1 MDLELA
7 GKVVFVSGA
16 SGGIGRAMAEA
27 FAEEGA
33 HLALH
38 GNRQWEGLEA
48 WLGEQDW
55 AERAMLVQADITSS
69 QEVDAAFAAVRERFG
84 TIDVCVANA
93 GIWPPDARPLV
104 ELDDDRIR
112 EVLGVNLFG
121 AIWTARAFLRSL
133 AASGPRADGAGASLL
148 FTGSTAAHFGESG
161 HSDYAASKAA
171 LTGLMHSL
179 KNEIVA
185 LDPYARVNVVEPGW
199 TVTDMTRRNIQEPGV
214 VEKVVRTMPIR
225 QLARA
230 RDIARVA
237 VFLCSPRAARHMS
250 GQVVTVAGGMEG
262 RVLWETEDVD
272 ARKVLERLGGED

>member
-7 GKVVFVSGA
+7 GTVVFISGA
-16 SGGIGRAMAEA
+16 SGGRGRAMAEA

-38 GNRQWEGLEA
+38 GNRQWGGLET
-48 WLGEQDW
+48 WLEGQSW
-55 AERAMLVQADITSS
+55 RERAMLVQADITLSE
-69 QEVDAAFAAVRERFG
+69 EVDAAFEAVRKRWG
-84 TIDVCVANA
+84 KIDVCVANA
-93 GIWPPDARPLV
+93 GIWPPEERPLV
-104 ELDDDRIR
+104 LLDDDRIR

-121 AIWTARAFLRSL
+121 AIWTARAFMRSL
-133 AASGPRADGAGASLL
+133 AATGPRADGAGASLL
-148 FTGSTAAHFGESG
+148 FTGSTAARFGESG
-161 HSDYAASKAA
+161 HADYAASKSA
-171 LTGLMHSL
+171 LSGLMHSL

-185 LDPYARVNVVEPGW
+185 IDPYARVNIVEPGW

-214 VEKVVRTMPIR
+214 VEKVVRTMPMR

-230 RDIARVA
+230 QDIARVA
-237 VFLCSPRAARHMS
+237 VFLSSPRAARHIS

-272 ARKVLERLGGED
+272 AREVLKRLAAED